1 MAIVFPIPNLCIFL
15 ITFIHTHIYSCHKC
29 VYLCISD
36 GKYYVTVR
44 GINDIEF
51 GPLALSVCHAQPF
64 AIDTTPPIIYE
75 VYDLA
80 YDEDSFLISF
90 RVNATYVNH
99 V

>member
-1 MAIVFPIPNLCIFL
+1 M
-15 ITFIHTHIYSCHKC
+15 
-29 VYLCISD
+29 
-36 GKYYVTVR
+36 TVR

-64 AIDTTPPIIYE
+64 AIDTTPPVIYE

-90 RVNATYVNH
+90 RMNATYVNDI
-99 V
+99 